1 MSVGAVGD
9 VVVQRVALVEQ
20 TVSRSCLKTIDME
33 LFSERN
39 NVNTGA
45 YIIAAAVRLQ
55 PRC

>member
-39 NVNTGA
+39 NVNTGT